1 MTVTSKIVIRKWAIH
16 YPYDAV
22 NLAPSRTL
30 LSAFSFVFSYLVETS
45 QPARMQTRTEKLRTW
60 PWYSW
65 LVLSGT
71 SHAQQRRE
79 AIIHKSLK
87 KNGVSLESNLLVGFS
102 QSARDIYFRV
112 NGLKRLNDQHWM
124 GLHSYLK
131 KRYFRIFI
139 LNCSSKYL
147 HQLNFGVESCD
158 KSVIFPQFSW
168 RVTTQFFSTH
178 TISTASTL
186 EIFEFV
192 QPVVAL

>member
-45 QPARMQTRTEKLRTW
+45 QPSRMQTRTAKLRTW

-71 SHAQQRRE
+71 SHAQQQRE

-87 KNGVSLESNLLVGFS
+87 KKLCLTGIQSLSWLQPVCPGYLLSRKRIETERSTLNGIALVFEEALFS
-102 QSARDIYFRV
+102 YF
-112 NGLKRLNDQHWM
+112 
-124 GLHSYLK
+124 
-131 KRYFRIFI
+131 YFELQFKIFTPAELRKWELQQI
-139 LNCSSKYL
+139 RN
-147 HQLNFGVESCD
+147 
-158 KSVIFPQFSW
+158 
-168 RVTTQFFSTH
+168 FST
-178 TISTASTL
+178 
-186 EIFEFV
+186 IFLTGNNAIF
-192 QPVVAL
+192 